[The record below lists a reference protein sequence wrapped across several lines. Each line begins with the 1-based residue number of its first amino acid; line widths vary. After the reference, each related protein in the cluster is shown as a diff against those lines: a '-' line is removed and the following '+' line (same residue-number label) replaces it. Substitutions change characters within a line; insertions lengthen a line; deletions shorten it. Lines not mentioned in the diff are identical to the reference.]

1 MLWRQLLLVA
11 MDKRLVSIKKLLL
24 GILLIFSVAGNCH
37 AESTVSI
44 SKTYVIPSIIL
55 PKVNV
60 NLGGISDLVAISE
73 DEFYVITDRGPNGKI
88 QTDDGKFRTLLS
100 PDFRPIIAKIA
111 INKTLDSAYVK
122 NYQYIKGQ
130 LGYCTGK
137 PDSDR
142 VDTILNSDGTKVIE
156 PDIDG
161 IDPEGLVQLSNGSFI
176 ITEEYGPSI
185 LIGED
190 RFYLLPE
197 RRDNRGL
204 EAVSLSPDEKYLWT
218 MLQSPTD
225 IASKNIPFV
234 IFDLENKNIARL
246 LYYRLEDDAEDGKV
260 CCMSTLDDHTVLVL
274 EQSDTTNAAFYKF
287 DLNNQSKELF
297 ARLDNI
303 LPQMASDI
311 TNGEWQPKSGELITG
326 LKIEGMALLDKNTI
340 AVVNDND
347 FYEEKNNCLWILKFS
362 VDK

>member
-1 MLWRQLLLVA
+1 MNKFQSLFCIVT
-11 MDKRLVSIKKLLL
+11 IC
-24 GILLIFSVAGNCH
+24 FSVAGNCH
-37 AESTVSI
+37 AEPTVSI
-44 SKTYVIPSIIL
+44 SKTYIIPSIIL

-60 NLGGISDLVAISE
+60 NLGGISDLVAISD

-100 PDFRPIIAKIA
+100 PDFRPIIVKIG

-130 LGYCTGK
+130 SGYCTGK

-142 VDTILNSDGTKVIE
+142 VDTILSGDGTKVIE

-161 IDPEGLVQLSNGSFI
+161 IDPEGLVQLSNGRFI

-204 EAVSLSPDEKYLWT
+204 EAVSLSPDEQYLWT

-225 IASKNIPFV
+225 TASKNIPFV
-234 IFDLENKNIARL
+234 IFDLENKDIERL

-340 AVVNDND
+340 VIVNDND
-347 FYEEKNNCLWILKFS
+347 FNLEPEELTLRNCLWILKIN
-362 VDK
+362 D

>member
-1 MLWRQLLLVA
+1 MNKFQSLFCIVA
-11 MDKRLVSIKKLLL
+11 IC
-24 GILLIFSVAGNCH
+24 FSVAGNCH
-37 AESTVSI
+37 AEPTISI
-44 SKTYVIPSIIL
+44 SKTYIIPNLPL

-100 PDFRPIIAKIA
+100 PDFLPVIAKIG
-111 INKTLDSAYVK
+111 INKSLDFAYIK
-122 NYQYIKGQ
+122 DYYYIKGQ

-142 VDTILNSDGTKVIE
+142 VDTILNSDGTQVIE

-161 IDPEGLVQLSNGSFI
+161 VDPEGLVQLSNGRFI

-185 LIGED
+185 LIGDD

-225 IASKNIPFV
+225 TASKNIPFV
-234 IFDLENKNIARL
+234 IFDLENKDIERL

-260 CCMSTLDDHTVLVL
+260 CCMSTLDNHTVLVL

-303 LPQMASDI
+303 LPQIASDI
-311 TNGEWQPKSGELITG
+311 TNGEWQPKAGELITG
-326 LKIEGMALLDKNTI
+326 LKIEGMALLDENTI
-340 AVVNDND
+340 AIVNDND
-347 FYEEKNNCLWILKFS
+347 FDEEKNNCLWILKFS